1 MAKVIKIAAV
11 LGVWLWLTSCNESP
25 YVEFHSYQELN
36 EYEFFSNGWF
46 PEILREDA
54 FGIQE
59 TYDVTNK
66 HLFGKFD
73 FKRRT
78 ACDSILANYRIVEK
92 DSLVDRIEKI
102 NKPRYPQW
110 FIRKEEFGNDRCIF
124 VKHKDFFLIVEKEAN
139 RIYFVR

>member
-1 MAKVIKIAAV
+1 MVKVIKIAAV
-11 LGVWLWLTSCNESP
+11 LGVWLWFTSCNESP

-54 FGIQE
+54 FTIQE
-59 TYDVTNK
+59 TYDVTSK

-73 FKRRT
+73 FKRRP
-78 ACDSILANYRIVEK
+78 ACDSILMNYRIVEK
-92 DSLVDRIEKI
+92 DSLLDRIEEI

-110 FIRKEEFGNDRCIF
+110 FIQKEELANDRCIF
-124 VKHKDFFLIVEKEAN
+124 VKQHDFYLIVEKEAN
-139 RIYFVR
+139 RIYFFR

>member
-1 MAKVIKIAAV
+1 MAKIIRIAAFF
-11 LGVWLWLTSCNESP
+11 GVWLWLTSCNELP

-46 PEILREDA
+46 PEIIREDA

-59 TYDVTNK
+59 TYDVTSK

-73 FKRRT
+73 FKQRP
-78 ACDSILANYRIVEK
+78 AYDSIIANYRIVEK
-92 DSLVDRIEKI
+92 DSLLDRIEKI
-102 NKPRYPQW
+102 NKPLYPQW
-110 FIRKEEFGNDRCIF
+110 FIQKKDFAGDKCLF
-124 VKHKDFFLIVEKEAN
+124 VKQNDFYLIVEKESN